1 MCLFQEIYE
10 TYDGQYSL
18 HTVTQHYATDPLNLD
33 LTSGETTELASYE
46 AQNPEIDGLISS
58 SSSASFSIMAS
69 SPSPVP
75 RNSIRLPP
83 NVADDPGTISPSSG
97 RFVPLSPASH
107 EAYFRFK
114 LFKFPAPVDGRR
126 DEDHA
131 SGTIGT
137 GAWEDDDTISYTK
150 YIAHIFITSYM
161 LSADTVHPR
170 RGFHKA
176 HASDFPGPFL
186 HDSFESQKAS
196 QVDAEDT
203 PISGTGRLPIWSGLI
218 QKRKKLAESWIIS
231 CSDDDHDFDP
241 VQDSPSLSRI
251 LNRRANHYGR

>member
-1 MCLFQEIYE
+1 MCLFQETYE

-33 LTSGETTELASYE
+33 LTFGETTKLASYE

-58 SSSASFSIMAS
+58 SNSDSFSIVAS

-97 RFVPLSPASH
+97 CFVPLSPVSH

-114 LFKFPAPVDGRR
+114 LFKFPAPVDGQW

-137 GAWEDDDTISYTK
+137 GACQDDDTISYTK
-150 YIAHIFITSYM
+150 
-161 LSADTVHPR
+161 
-170 RGFHKA
+170 GFHKA
-176 HASDFPGPFL
+176 HASDFSGPFL

-203 PISGTGRLPIWSGLI
+203 PISGTGRLPIWSGPI

-251 LNRRANHYGR
+251 LNRQANHYGR